1 MSGAEFERRE
11 RREDKSNGDE
21 LIPRVSQETRERIL
35 MELSEVQ
42 GTDDHLVATY
52 LERIRRVN
60 PIVAGYIAW
69 VAKKIPAG
77 PNSNHNSNYV
87 TMAGVLVYRLLEL
100 EFEQR
105 GREMPIVEMETADSL
120 IVDLLHEER
129 YFQRYFLKL
138 AKSLRTENYEL
149 LEALSTFWLSVKGS
163 DEKEQVSLSLLM
175 LVSGLGVYALIK
187 AQAGVNKLSSLW
199 SS

>member
-1 MSGAEFERRE
+1 MSGAEFDRRD
-11 RREDKSNGDE
+11 RSNDDE
-21 LIPRVSQETRERIL
+21 LIPRVSKETGERIL

-52 LERIRRVN
+52 LERIRKVN
-60 PIVAGYIAW
+60 PIVAEYIAW
-69 VAKKIPAG
+69 VAKQIPAG

-87 TMAGVLVYRLLEL
+87 TIAGVLVYRLLEH

-105 GREMPIVEMETADSL
+105 GKEMPIVEMETADSL
-120 IVDLLHEER
+120 IVDLLQEER
-129 YFQRYFLKL
+129 YFERYFLKL
-138 AKSLRTENYEL
+138 AESLRTENYEL

-175 LVSGLGVYALIK
+175 VVSGLGVYALIK